1 MTTINDVAKLA
12 GVSKAA
18 ISRYLSGTL
27 KPKEETIKRIE
38 AAIAQTNYI
47 PNRMAAS
54 IRTKTSNTIAIVI
67 PASKNIAFAEIS
79 DAINQEI
86 AQYGYSMVTY
96 TTNEKIEQEKLAS
109 YKIRENRFDGA
120 IFITEPKGDK
130 DMSHIDLLEE
140 SGIKTLMINRFYQPN
155 VYSTISVD
163 IANGLKEV
171 IKYLTQVKCQKIGL
185 ILGWKNQDQSA
196 VLKKA
201 YKDQLREMS
210 LSVDEKLIMYSNF
223 DEHETQKGVR
233 ELIEKGVDAI
243 FAVSDRLALIALDVL
258 EEHNIKTPENMAIIG
273 YGNTMF
279 SKLVKMTSLEG
290 NGEQLGK
297 EAAQMLLK
305 KLRGLEEEKF
315 QLLDTRLVVRN
326 TTRKK

>member
-79 DAINQEI
+79 DAINEEI

-96 TTNEKIEQEKLAS
+96 TTNEKIEQERLAS

-120 IFITEPKGDK
+120 IFITEPEGDK

-140 SGIKTLMINRFYQPN
+140 SGIKTLMINRHYEPN
-155 VYSTISVD
+155 KYSTISVD
-163 IANGLKEV
+163 ISKGLKDV
-171 IKYLTQVKCQKIGL
+171 LKYLTEIGYKKIGL
-185 ILGWKNQDQSA
+185 ILGWRNQDQSSTY
-196 VLKKA
+196 KKA
-201 YKDQLREMS
+201 YEEQMKEMNKT
-210 LSVDEKLIMYSNF
+210 VDENLILYSKF
-223 DEHETQKGVR
+223 EELETRNVVK
-233 ELIEKGVDAI
+233 ELIKNGADAI
-243 FAVSDRLALIALDVL
+243 YTASDRLALIALEVL
-258 EEHNIKTPENMAIIG
+258 EEKNIEIPEQMAVVG
-273 YGNTMF
+273 YGNTQF
-279 SKLVKMTSLEG
+279 SKLVKMTSLDG
-290 NGEQLGK
+290 KGEQIGK

-315 QLLDTRLVVRN
+315 QLLDTSLVVRK
-326 TTRKK
+326 TTR